1 MKYVGGLI
9 WMVREFGIRSTV
21 RYERKRRRGVIIDYA
36 EIFSP
41 AELAILGEHF
51 DPAPWE
57 R

>member
-1 MKYVGGLI
+1 MKYVRGLI
-9 WMVREFGIRSTV
+9 WMVRRFGIRSTV
-21 RYERKRRRGVIIDYA
+21 LYERKRRRGVIIDYA